1 MEQTLRSFV
10 LLLAPSQ
17 EHMFE
22 RKLIKHRGS
31 DKVSF
36 HNHILLNFCEYGLFQ
51 IPKVIIQFA
60 PFLCLFFLLA
70 QLTCSCFWTLDTH
83 CTIRIHI
90 IPPFFQ
96 FTLQISSN
104 TLPRWTW
111 STCTRS
117 QGTTWSPWASTSLSS
132 ISVSSKIF
140 VFEVFKLYIAREAL
154 SYIFMSFVNFE
165 IGENSKVEGSF
176 QPVQVVFPQDWTMIL
191 ILILCSKL
199 FSIQIGHPCWYWCH
213 CSYKGL
219 LGGVHLL
226 KVEKL
231 IKILIFN
238 WTCQHDKNTAIS
250 SKLSLMLALHSQ
262 ASE

>member
-90 IPPFFQ
+90 IPFFQ
-96 FTLQISSN
+96 FTLQVSSN

-117 QGTTWSPWASTSLSS
+117 QGTTWSPWASISLSS

-140 VFEVFKLYIAREAL
+140 VFEVFKLY
-154 SYIFMSFVNFE
+154 F
-165 IGENSKVEGSF
+165 EGSVDLNELLSTWKLEST
-176 QPVQVVFPQDWTMIL
+176 QKWEIL
-191 ILILCSKL
+191 FSRFKL
-199 FSIQIGHPCWYWCH
+199 FSLKIGQWSW
-213 CSYKGL
+213 
-219 LGGVHLL
+219 
-226 KVEKL
+226 
-231 IKILIFN
+231 F
-238 WTCQHDKNTAIS
+238 
-250 SKLSLMLALHSQ
+250 
-262 ASE
+262 